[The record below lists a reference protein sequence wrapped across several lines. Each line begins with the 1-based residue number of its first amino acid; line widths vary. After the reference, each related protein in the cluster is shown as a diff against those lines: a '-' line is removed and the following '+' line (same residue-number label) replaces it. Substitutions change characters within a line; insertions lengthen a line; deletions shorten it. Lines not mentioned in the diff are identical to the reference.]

1 MSDVKDVKQESPI
14 ALVRRARRIY
24 RVLEQLYPNARSEL
38 NYANPFQLVVAGLLS
53 AQNTDVGV
61 NKATPALFERY
72 PTPDALAEA
81 DPRDVD
87 RLIRSINFH
96 EGKSRWLVGLATML
110 RDRYAGQVP
119 RTREELVALPG
130 VGRKSANVI
139 LGNAVD
145 PVTGKPFGITGISV
159 DTHFGRLSR
168 RFGWTT
174 FEDPVKVELAVEKL
188 FPRKDWTMVS
198 HRVIFHGRRVCHA
211 RRPACGA
218 CPVAALCPSFG
229 IGEVDPE
236 RAAALLRYKPGEG
249 GSAA

>member
-1 MSDVKDVKQESPI
+1 
-14 ALVRRARRIY
+14 
-24 RVLEQLYPNARSEL
+24 
-38 NYANPFQLVVAGLLS
+38 VVAVVLS

-61 NKATPALFERY
+61 NKATPALFARY
-72 PTPDALAEA
+72 PTPEALAEA
-81 DPRDVD
+81 DPQDVD

-96 EGKSRWLVGLATML
+96 EGKSRWLLGLAAML
-110 RDRYAGQVP
+110 RDRYGGQVP

-145 PVTGKPFGITGISV
+145 PVTGKPFGIGGISV

-174 FEDPVKVELAVEKL
+174 YEDPVKVELAVEKL

-229 IGEVDPE
+229 IGEVDPR

-249 GSAA
+249 ESGI